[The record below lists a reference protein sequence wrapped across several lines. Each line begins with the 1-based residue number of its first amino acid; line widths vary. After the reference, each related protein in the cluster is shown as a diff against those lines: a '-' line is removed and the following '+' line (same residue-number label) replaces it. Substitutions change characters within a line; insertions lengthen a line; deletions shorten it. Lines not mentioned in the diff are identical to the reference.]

1 MTIWILGTA
10 LVLLAAVIG
19 YFFGA
24 VRAGICLLG
33 AILSAVFAKTVG
45 GWLAG
50 LVPTL
55 GFVNPIWQFYLP
67 PVLGYLVL
75 SFVFLVVAVVVHHF
89 YLTAYRNSVDEYAFA
104 RWDRL
109 NRRTGIALGAT
120 LGVVWTVLVGIAAYV
135 PGYFTTQ
142 FAEAE
147 DTPITMKAVS
157 ALAHG
162 ARETGLSRLIEFFRP
177 ASEEHYVA
185 SDILGL
191 VYANPALHSRLA
203 SYPPFLGLAEK
214 PEIAELAKD
223 PEVNT
228 LIQSQAGLSTVLQNA
243 KLRAV
248 IDNPDLV
255 NELLGLSLEDLNA
268 YLRTGVSEK
277 YKDEHIL
284 GRWRLNVRRS
294 IAEMKNVG
302 VDKLPA
308 VEFNLLRKALNVFLE
323 DMTVGFTTDN
333 KAILKVK
340 AKDEQKL
347 LQTVGRSAPAAAA
360 GAGAGGEG
368 GGGGGGNEGAAGTGP
383 GLSAR
388 SIAARAVP
396 QQPAVDPAQEQ
407 YRQRYGLP
415 AGGRGGAGAAG
426 GRAPVA
432 QAMANTSSAVVVRQP
447 PKPSASTALALMM
460 SNGEGGWTKVADAYK
475 VNFSKDGKDLA
486 LEVMVKENQLI
497 ATVNGRTLVFDRI

>member
-1 MTIWILGTA
+1 MTIWILGGI
-10 LVLLAAVIG
+10 LVLAAAALG
-19 YFFGA
+19 YFLGA
-24 VRAGICLLG
+24 IRAGICLLG
-33 AILSAVFAKTVG
+33 AILGAVFAKLVG
-45 GWLAG
+45 GWMAG

-55 GFVNPIWQFYLP
+55 GFTNPIWQFYLP

-75 SFVFLVVAVVVHHF
+75 GIVFLVVAVVLHH
-89 YLTAYRNSVDEYAFA
+89 YLVNSYRNRSDEYSFA

-109 NRRTGIALGAT
+109 NRRTGVALGAV
-120 LGVVWTVLVGIAAYV
+120 LGVVWTVLVGIAGYV
-135 PGYFTTQ
+135 PGYFTSQ
-142 FAEAE
+142 FADAE
-147 DTPITMKAVS
+147 DTPWTIKAATAVS
-157 ALAHG
+157 RG
-162 ARETGLSRLIEFFRP
+162 AQETGLNRLIEFFQP
-177 ASEEHYVA
+177 AGAEHYLA

-214 PEIAELAKD
+214 TEIAELAKD

-228 LIQSQAGLSTVLQNA
+228 LIQSQAGLNTLLQNA

-248 IDNPDLV
+248 VDNPDLV
-255 NELLGLSLEDLNA
+255 NELLGLSFEDLNN

-277 YKDEHIL
+277 FKDEHIL

-294 IAEMKNVG
+294 IAEMKNVA

-323 DMTVGFTTDN
+323 DMTIGFTTDN

-347 LQTVGRSAPAAAA
+347 LQTVGRSAPTPA
-360 GAGAGGEG
+360 AGAGGEG
-368 GGGGGGNEGAAGTGP
+368 GGSGSEAGTGP

-388 SIAARAVP
+388 NIAARAVP
-396 QQPAVDPAQEQ
+396 APPPTDTYSDPQN
-407 YRQRYGLP
+407 RQRYGLP
-415 AGGRGGAGAAG
+415 AAGRGGAGRPG
-426 GRAPVA
+426 GGGAPVA
-432 QAMANTSSAVVVRQP
+432 QAMANTSSTVVVRQP
-447 PKPSASTALALMM
+447 AKAPASTALALMM
-460 SNGEGGWTKVADAYK
+460 SNGEGAWSKNSDNYK
-475 VNFSKDGKDLA
+475 VNFSKDGKELS
-486 LEVMVKENQLI
+486 LEVAVKENALI